1 MYTCILDIKNIN
13 KKPILILFHGFAA
26 SGVLYYNLYNRLV
39 ERFCVI
45 IADQVG
51 MGGSSRP
58 SNFYIDDFSP

>member
-13 KKPILILFHGFAA
+13 KKPILIFFHGFAA
-26 SGVLYYNLYNRLV
+26 SGVLYYHLYKRLV

-45 IADQVG
+45 FADQVG

-58 SNFYIDDFSP
+58 NNFYIDDFSP